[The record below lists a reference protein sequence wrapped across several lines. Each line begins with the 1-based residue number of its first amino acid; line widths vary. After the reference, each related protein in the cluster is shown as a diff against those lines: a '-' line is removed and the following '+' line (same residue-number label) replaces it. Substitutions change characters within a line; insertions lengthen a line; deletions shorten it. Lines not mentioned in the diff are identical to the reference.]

1 MRLAFWPGLGGG
13 ASSLAEIAPVL
24 EERGIESVALDP
36 RYGDRDDWGLS
47 PQEAGLDLAEAAAEH
62 DGYRWPSVEAYLD
75 FARSTAPRWSE
86 RLETMALARFAE
98 LLPRGTIRHV
108 ESPHD
113 VVWGLGPALGELV
126 ADWLAAEVTV

>member
-1 MRLAFWPGLGGG
+1 
-13 ASSLAEIAPVL
+13 
-24 EERGIESVALDP
+24 
-36 RYGDRDDWGLS
+36 
-47 PQEAGLDLAEAAAEH
+47 
-62 DGYRWPSVEAYLD
+62 
-75 FARSTAPRWSE
+75 
-86 RLETMALARFAE
+86 MALARFAE